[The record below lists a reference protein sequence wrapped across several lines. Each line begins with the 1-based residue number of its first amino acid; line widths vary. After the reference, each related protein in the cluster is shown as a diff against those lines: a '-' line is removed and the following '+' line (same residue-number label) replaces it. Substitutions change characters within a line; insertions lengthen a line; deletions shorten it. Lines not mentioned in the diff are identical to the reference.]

1 MTSRTFAVSAVI
13 FQITAT
19 DIRVPFIFL
28 EPEFFGRPDTRPDQT
43 EEGELQETG
52 VPSIHVYHT
61 CVMSLQMKL
70 PAHRTKIVC
79 TIGPSSYRIPV
90 LKSMIR
96 AGMNVTR
103 LNLSHGTTS
112 EHRTMISN
120 IRQAGTESG
129 KVVAILLDL
138 PGPKMR
144 IGDLPDGPVNLTRG
158 KEVRLCPA
166 ADDIIP
172 GCIPVECRDL
182 HCRVRKGSRILLDDG
197 FMQLKVTGLSGE
209 VIECRVVSGGTLSSR
224 KGLSIIGEHSYGGA
238 LGEDDFA
245 GIRFGTESGIDTFSI
260 SFVGSEKDIRQAR
273 DFAATLGNDIRI
285 IAKIERAEAID
296 NLPAILDAAD
306 GVMIARG
313 DLGVQIPIEE
323 VPAIQK
329 KIIRM
334 AMIRGKPVITAT
346 QMMESM
352 KDHIRPTRAEVTD
365 VANAIFDGTDAL
377 MLSAETSVGLYPVET
392 VSMMAKI
399 ARAAEKARFTVGK
412 LPPVRDDLV
421 AGRGKQKMFV
431 GDVISLNVMDAL
443 RSLPIRYILTPT
455 RSGSTPRRISRFRPG
470 IWILSFSRSEQV
482 QKFLCFSYGVF
493 PVMLEGQGS
502 ISHDEILSF
511 LIEKDLAQGGDLVI
525 LTEGTS
531 RKEAGTDSLRII
543 HIE

>member
-1 MTSRTFAVSAVI
+1 
-13 FQITAT
+13 
-19 DIRVPFIFL
+19 
-28 EPEFFGRPDTRPDQT
+28 
-43 EEGELQETG
+43 
-52 VPSIHVYHT
+52 
-61 CVMSLQMKL
+61 MKL

-79 TIGPSSYRIPV
+79 TVGPSSYRIPV

-96 AGMNVTR
+96 SGMNVAR
-103 LNLSHGTTS
+103 LNLSHGTFE
-112 EHRTMISN
+112 EHLTMISN
-120 IRQAGTESG
+120 IRQAGIESG
-129 KVVAILLDL
+129 KIVAILLDL

-144 IGDLPDGPVNLTRG
+144 IGDLPDGPVKLTRG
-158 KEVRLCPA
+158 KDVRLCPA

-197 FMQLKVTGLSGE
+197 FMQLRVTGLTGE
-209 VIECRVVSGGTLSSR
+209 VIECRVVSGGSLSSR
-224 KGLSIIGEHSYGGA
+224 KGLSITGEQGGYGGA

-260 SFVGSEKDIRQAR
+260 SFVGSEKDIIQAR
-273 DFAATLGNDIRI
+273 DYAATLGTDIRI
-285 IAKIERAEAID
+285 VAKIERAEALD

-399 ARAAEKARFTVGK
+399 ARAAEKARNTVGK
-412 LPPVRDDLV
+412 LPGIRDDLLS
-421 AGRGKQKMFV
+421 GKGKQTMNV

-455 RSGSTPRRISRFRPG
+455 RSGSTPRRISRFRPD
-470 IWILSFSRSEQV
+470 IWILSFSRSGPV
-482 QKFLCFSYGVF
+482 QKFLAFSYGVF
-493 PVMLEGQGS
+493 PVKLEGEGS
-502 ISHDEILSF
+502 ISHDDILSF
-511 LIEKDLAQGGDLVI
+511 LREKDLAQGGDLVI

-531 RKEAGTDSLRII
+531 KKHSGTDSLRII
-543 HIE
+543 HID

>member
-1 MTSRTFAVSAVI
+1 MDVA
-13 FQITAT
+13 
-19 DIRVPFIFL
+19 
-28 EPEFFGRPDTRPDQT
+28 
-43 EEGELQETG
+43 
-52 VPSIHVYHT
+52 
-61 CVMSLQMKL
+61 
-70 PAHRTKIVC
+70 
-79 TIGPSSYRIPV
+79 
-90 LKSMIR
+90 
-96 AGMNVTR
+96 R
-103 LNLSHGTTS
+103 LNLSHGTTE
-112 EHRTMISN
+112 EHRTIISN
-120 IRQAGTESG
+120 IRQAEHESG
-129 KVVAILLDL
+129 KTVAILLDL

-144 IGDLPDGPVNLTRG
+144 IGDLPVGPVILKRG

-166 ADDIIP
+166 ADTTIP

-209 VIECRVVSGGTLSSR
+209 VIVCRVVSGGTLSSR
-224 KGLSIIGEHSYGGA
+224 KGLSITGEQGYGGA

-260 SFVGSEKDIRQAR
+260 SFVGSEVDIKQAR
-273 DFAATLGNDIRI
+273 DFAATRGKNIRV
-285 IAKIERAEAID
+285 IAKIERGEALD
-296 NLPAILDAAD
+296 NLPAIIDAAD

-313 DLGVQIPIEE
+313 DLGVQVPLED

-352 KDHIRPTRAEVTD
+352 KDHNRPTRAEVTD

-399 ARAAEKARFTVGK
+399 ARAAEKARYNVGK
-412 LPPVRDDLV
+412 LPAIHDDLV
-421 AGRGKQKMFV
+421 LGRGKKKMNV
-431 GDVISLNVMDAL
+431 GDVISLNVMDAI

-455 RSGSTPRRISRFRPG
+455 RSGSTPRRISRFRPD
-470 IWILSFSRSEQV
+470 IWILSFSRSDSA
-482 QKFLCFSYGVF
+482 QKFLSFSYGVF

-511 LIEKDLAQGGDLVI
+511 LREKDLAHEGDLII

-531 RKEAGTDSLRII
+531 GKKAGTDSLRII

>member
-1 MTSRTFAVSAVI
+1 
-13 FQITAT
+13 
-19 DIRVPFIFL
+19 
-28 EPEFFGRPDTRPDQT
+28 
-43 EEGELQETG
+43 
-52 VPSIHVYHT
+52 
-61 CVMSLQMKL
+61 MKL

-96 AGMNVTR
+96 GGMNVAR
-103 LNLSHGTTS
+103 LNLSHGTTV

-120 IRQAGTESG
+120 IRQAGKESG
-129 KVVAILLDL
+129 KTVAILLDL

-158 KEVRLCPA
+158 ADVRLCPA
-166 ADDIIP
+166 ADDSIP

-197 FMQLKVTGLSGE
+197 FMQLKVTGLTGE
-209 VIECRVVSGGTLSSR
+209 VIECSVVSGGTLSSR
-224 KGLSIIGEHSYGGA
+224 KGLSITGEHSYGGA
-238 LGEDDFA
+238 LGEDDLA
-245 GIRFGTESGIDTFSI
+245 GIREGIESGIDTFSI
-260 SFVGSEKDIRQAR
+260 SFVSSEKDIIQAR
-273 DFAATLGNDIRI
+273 DYAATCGRDIRI
-285 IAKIERAEAID
+285 IAKIERAEALY

-306 GVMIARG
+306 GIMIARG
-313 DLGVQIPIEE
+313 DLGVQIPIEDI
-323 VPAIQK
+323 PAIQK

-377 MLSAETSVGLYPVET
+377 MLSEETSVGLYPVET

-399 ARAAEKARFTVGK
+399 ARAAEKACNTVGK
-412 LPPVRDDLV
+412 LPAIRDDLV
-421 AGRGKQKMFV
+421 EGKAKQNMNV
-431 GDVISLNVMDAL
+431 GDIISLNVMDAL
-443 RSLPIRYILTPT
+443 RLLPIRYILTPT

-470 IWILSFSRSEQV
+470 IWILSFSRSETV
-482 QKFLCFSYGVF
+482 QNFLSFSYGVF
-493 PVMLEGQGS
+493 PVMLEGEGS

-531 RKEAGTDSLRII
+531 KKPAGTDSLRII
-543 HIE
+543 HVD